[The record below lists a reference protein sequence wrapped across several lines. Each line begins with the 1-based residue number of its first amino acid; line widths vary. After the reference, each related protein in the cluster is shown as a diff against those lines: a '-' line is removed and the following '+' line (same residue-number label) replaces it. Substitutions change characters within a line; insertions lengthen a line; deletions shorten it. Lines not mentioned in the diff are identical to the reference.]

1 MKKNRTVRACQ
12 GSRETGATCA
22 LLVTQ
27 GNSNLAL
34 VTTRVLRA
42 RFVLDLQQEAPRS
55 RHACATQVPRA
66 MDLEAVAFVL
76 LENSRERRCAPFSGF
91 VIGLVRRIFWER

>member
-1 MKKNRTVRACQ
+1 
-12 GSRETGATCA
+12 
-22 LLVTQ
+22 
-27 GNSNLAL
+27 
-34 VTTRVLRA
+34 
-42 RFVLDLQQEAPRS
+42 
-55 RHACATQVPRA
+55 